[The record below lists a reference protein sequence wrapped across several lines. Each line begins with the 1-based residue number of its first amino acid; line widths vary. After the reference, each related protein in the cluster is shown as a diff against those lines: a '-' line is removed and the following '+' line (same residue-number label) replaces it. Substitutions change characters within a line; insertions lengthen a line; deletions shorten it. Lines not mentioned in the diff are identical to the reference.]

1 MRRATH
7 LTLVIFV
14 AVGLLITTM
23 TFLGI
28 TTAVANANQLSNIMP
43 PIVAEDFDYGMID
56 GDLTSIS
63 GGNWAAHSA
72 AGNGPVQYISSSLTM
87 PNYGSSGIG
96 GAATI
101 SQSGA
106 EDVHLPFTQQT
117 TGTLYFAA
125 LVDVATAT
133 SGGDYF
139 LHFSNASTGFRARVF
154 VRDNAGVLEYG
165 LSPSSSTATYAPE
178 AFAYDTTYL
187 VAVKYDIDNGDS
199 TLYVLDAVTA
209 TEPITPLVSV
219 AGSGGQTVERVAIR
233 QGGSTSRPAA
243 TIDGV
248 RVADNW
254 ADLMGEAAPP
264 AVASTNPAA
273 DATNVALTSTVA
285 ITFSEVV
292 TVTPNWYDFACTTSG
307 VITSTAVPASP
318 AEAYTLIP
326 DAPLAYDEDCTV
338 TVLGDQVTNSA
349 NLTMTADYSFTF
361 STESLIGDI
370 TFVYNDLEDVVQAGE
385 IVYIA
390 GDFTNWIS
398 SAISL
403 TADATFSTFSV
414 TVPGLTAGDYDYKY
428 IVYTDTL
435 ASGSPQWEW
444 LNTNNRTVT
453 VSGDATVQDY
463 RHVVVGWANLQWP
476 PTLTG
481 TMGMPTS
488 DIYGRLY
495 IENVTNIP
503 GMAGRGLQAEVGYGA
518 ETNPDAWDWFPMSYF
533 ADDGPNNDEFIGV
546 ITPTLPGVYSYT
558 TRYDANWGMGNPHA
572 DWTYASLNGLPF
584 DISQTGVITVE
595 FAAVPIADARAG
607 SNGEIFALEGTVT
620 APNSTWNNAP
630 EWVFQDATGGIA
642 AFFIA
647 NPPIALGD
655 TVRMVATRGAFNNQ
669 EQMTNPIYFDVVSA
683 GTPPDPISYTTGQV
697 AAGDSEGWLVSIE
710 GELSNIPASCGSG
723 YNVTIDDGSGPTTLR
738 IEAATDINICDLGLQ
753 NGDMLGVVGFS
764 TQFQS
769 TFQVKPRSLSDLTL
783 FTDAPV
789 VIDTNPDNGAT
800 NVPTNTLLTVNFSE
814 PVSVTP
820 NWFDIQCSQSGA
832 VTASSSPAGPSNNYT
847 LTPSVPFVNGDIC
860 AVTILADEVSNGD
873 MVNMLNDYTFTF
885 TVGDAPVFGA
895 CGDPA
900 TGIHFIQGS
909 GDTTPIFGTTVVVEA
924 VVVGSYQQSN
934 QFRGFFLQERDD
946 RVDGNP
952 LTSEGLF
959 IFHETTAVSP
969 GDLVRV
975 RGTATEFSNMTQLG
989 SVTDVTICD
998 TGYTVTP
1005 AAMTLPV
1012 DDMMD
1017 WEAAEGML
1025 LSFTHELYVTE
1036 HFNMGR
1042 FGEVHLSVNDRL
1054 WNPTNI
1060 VAPGA
1065 PALALQDLNNRSRI
1079 LLDDGLNVQ
1088 NPATV
1093 IYPDPGL
1100 TYTNTLRAGAT
1111 VPQLTGV
1118 LDYRFNSYRI
1128 QPVGVV
1134 DFVDADVRPEM
1145 MDEIS
1150 GTLKVASFNVLNYF
1164 TTLDGNGNICG
1175 PSQDMG
1181 CRGADSALELERQ
1194 RIKIINA
1201 ILAMDADVVGLIEI
1215 ENNVNDDAV
1224 IDLVAGLNE
1233 LAGEGTYARIE
1244 TGTIGTDAIK
1254 QAFIYQPATVTPV
1267 GDFALLDGSVDARF
1281 LDDKN
1286 RPVLIQTFADNSSG
1300 ERFTVAVNHLK
1311 SKGSAC
1317 DDVGD
1322 PDVGDGQGN
1331 CNVTRTNA
1339 AEALV
1344 DFLAT
1349 DPTNSGT
1356 DRFLIIGDLNAYA
1369 MEDPIMVLV
1378 NDGYTDLLR
1387 ESYGDQAYS
1396 YVFDGQFGHLDH
1408 GLANAGLMPFVTG
1421 ATAWHI
1427 NADEPR
1433 VLDYNTEFKTA
1444 AQIEDW
1450 FGPGPFRSSD
1460 HDPVI
1465 VGLSFPVVPTPTIEI
1480 VAPMNGSVYTLT
1492 TGTTA
1497 VTIPVT
1503 ISTTNFTIP
1512 EDGHWHISVNG
1523 GAATPVMTYTTM
1535 LMLAEG
1541 EHVITAVLHTP
1552 DHTPLGISDSVT
1564 VTVVAETVEPQP
1576 PAPPIVTAPI
1586 SGTEVFSQP
1595 TFVGL
1600 AMPGVTIIITDED
1613 GELVCET
1620 VSVMGEWECTPAAG
1634 LPLGTQTF
1642 TIVASNDAGD
1652 SDPVLLTLTV
1662 VEETVPPVTY
1672 SAYLPLVTRP

>member
-1 MRRATH
+1 MRKATNIS
-7 LTLVIFV
+7 LVMLV
-14 AVGLLITTM
+14 ASGLLITIM
-23 TFLGI
+23 TFLGT
-28 TTAVANANQLSNIMP
+28 TTAVADANQQPNMMP
-43 PIVAEDFDYGMID
+43 PLVAEDFDYGLTD
-56 GDLTSIS
+56 GDLTTIS
-63 GGNWAAHSA
+63 GGNWAAHSG
-72 AGNGPVQYISSSLTM
+72 AGNGPVQYISASLTM
-87 PNYGSSGIG
+87 PDYGSSGVG

-101 SQSGA
+101 SQGGA

-133 SGGDYF
+133 GGGDYF
-139 LHFSNASTGFRARVF
+139 LHFSNATTGFRARVF

-165 LSPSSSTATYAPE
+165 LSPSSSTGTYATE

-187 VAVKYDIDNGDS
+187 VAVKYDINNGDS

-209 TEPITPLVSV
+209 TEPITPSVSV
-219 AGSGGQTVERVAIR
+219 AGSGGQAVERIAIR
-233 QGGSTSRPAA
+233 QGSATGRPAA

-254 ADLMGEAAPP
+254 ADLMGGATPP
-264 AVASTNPAA
+264 EVAETDPAA
-273 DATNVALTSTVA
+273 GATNVALTSTVA

-292 TVTPNWYDFACTTSG
+292 TVTPNWYDFACTMSG
-307 VITSTAVPASP
+307 VISSTAVPDSP
-318 AEAYTLIP
+318 SEAYTLIP
-326 DAPLAYDEDCTV
+326 NAPFAYGEDCTV

-349 NLTMTADYSFTF
+349 SLTMTADYSFTF

-390 GDFTNWIS
+390 GDFNGWS
-398 SAISL
+398 NNSISL

-435 ASGSPQWEW
+435 ASGPPQWEW

-463 RHVVVGWANLQWP
+463 RHVVVVGWANLQWP

-495 IENVTNIP
+495 IENVTNTP
-503 GMAGRGLQAEVGYGA
+503 NTAGRGLQAEVGYGA
-518 ETNPDAWDWFPMSYF
+518 ETNPDAWDWFTMSYL
-533 ADDGPNNDEFIGV
+533 ADDGPNNDEFVGV

-572 DWTYASLNGLPF
+572 DWTYASLNGIPF
-584 DISQTGVITVE
+584 DINQTGVITVE

-630 EWVFQDATGGIA
+630 EWVIQDASGGIA

-647 NPPIALGD
+647 NPPISMGD
-655 TVRMVATRGAFNNQ
+655 TVRMIATRGAFNNQ

-683 GTPPDPISYTTGQV
+683 GTPPAPISYTTGQV
-697 AAGDSEGWLVSIE
+697 AAGDSEGWLISLE
-710 GELSNIPASCGSG
+710 GELSNLPASCGSA

-738 IEAATDINICDLGLQ
+738 IESATGINVCDLGLAE
-753 NGDMLGVVGFS
+753 GDMLGVVGFS

-783 FTDAPV
+783 FMDAPV
-789 VIDTNPDNGAT
+789 VIDTDPNNGAT
-800 NVPTNTLLTVNFSE
+800 NVLTDTVITVSFSE
-814 PVSVTP
+814 SVSVTAE
-820 NWFDIQCSQSGA
+820 WFDILCSQSGPIA
-832 VTASSSPAGPSNNYT
+832 ATSSPTGPSNSYT
-847 LTPSVPFVNGDIC
+847 LTPSAPFVNGDIC
-860 AVTILADEVSNGD
+860 AVTVLADEVSNGE
-873 MVNMLNDYTFTF
+873 MVNMLNDYTFSF
-885 TVGDAPVFGA
+885 TVGDAPLFGA
-895 CGDPA
+895 CTDPA
-900 TGIHFIQGS
+900 TPIHFVQGN
-909 GDTTPIFGTTVVVEA
+909 GLTTPILGTTVVVEA
-924 VVVGSYQQSN
+924 VVVGSYQATG

-959 IFHETTAVSP
+959 IFDNTFGVP
-969 GDLVRV
+969 VNQGDLVRV
-975 RGTATEFSNMTQLG
+975 RGTATEFNSLTQLG
-989 SVTDVTICD
+989 NVTHVEVCD
-998 TGYTVTP
+998 TGYMVTP

-1017 WEAAEGML
+1017 WEAVEGML

-1036 HFNMGR
+1036 HFNLGR
-1042 FGEVHLSVNDRL
+1042 FGEVHLSANDRL
-1054 WNPTNI
+1054 WNPTNV

-1079 LLDDGLNVQ
+1079 VLDDGLNIQ

-1118 LDYRFNSYRI
+1118 LDYRANSYRI
-1128 QPVGVV
+1128 QPVGIV

-1164 TTLDGNGNICG
+1164 TTLDTGSAICG
-1175 PSQDMG
+1175 PSQNMG
-1181 CRGADSALELERQ
+1181 CRGANSAFELERQ
-1194 RIKIINA
+1194 RIKILNA

-1224 IDLVAGLNE
+1224 IDLIAGLNDV
-1233 LAGEGTYARIE
+1233 AGAGTYARIE

-1267 GDFALLDGSVDARF
+1267 GDFAILDGSVDARF
-1281 LDDKN
+1281 LDSKN
-1286 RPVLIQTFADNSSG
+1286 RPVLVQTFEENSSG
-1300 ERFTVAVNHLK
+1300 EQFTVAVNHLK
-1311 SKGSAC
+1311 SKGSGC
-1317 DDVGD
+1317 EDVSD
-1322 PDVGDGQGN
+1322 PDLGDGQGN

-1339 AEALV
+1339 AAALV

-1349 DPTNSGT
+1349 DPTGSGT
-1356 DRFLIIGDLNAYA
+1356 DRFLIIGDINAYA

-1387 ESYGDQAYS
+1387 EFYGDQAYS
-1396 YVFDGQFGHLDH
+1396 YAFNGQFGHLDH
-1408 GLANAGLMPFVTG
+1408 ALANASMMPFVTG

-1433 VLDYNTEFKTA
+1433 VFDYNTEFKTA
-1444 AQIEDW
+1444 GQINEW

-1465 VGLSFPVVPTPTIEI
+1465 VGLDLSQEVPPMATIEI
-1480 VAPMNGSVYTLT
+1480 VTPEDGATFTLT
-1492 TGTTA
+1492 MGTTA
-1497 VTIPVT
+1497 VSIPVT

-1512 EDGHWHISVNG
+1512 DDGHWHLFLNG
-1523 GAATPVMTYTTM
+1523 VDQGPVMGYETM
-1535 LMLAEG
+1535 LSLGEG
-1541 EHVITAVLHTP
+1541 EYVITTELHTP
-1552 DHTPLGISDSVT
+1552 NHTPLGISDSVT
-1564 VTVVAETVEPQP
+1564 VTVVVETVTP
-1576 PAPPIVTAPI
+1576 
-1586 SGTEVFSQP
+1586 P
-1595 TFVGL
+1595 TF
-1600 AMPGVTIIITDED
+1600 TT
-1613 GELVCET
+1613 
-1620 VSVMGEWECTPAAG
+1620 
-1634 LPLGTQTF
+1634 
-1642 TIVASNDAGD
+1642 
-1652 SDPVLLTLTV
+1652 
-1662 VEETVPPVTY
+1662 
-1672 SAYLPLVTRP
+1672 YLPLVARP